1 MALYKV
7 VTGGK
12 NYVNPTLFKQ
22 ALGFGPAGAAK
33 AVAAG
38 VKQLVLLDD
47 VLYEVEPVH
56 ERKYKA
62 LLESTEIQN
71 IDKVLE
77 TFHLCDKDELFN
89 LKAGDGQKRAVIV
102 GIGKPQEIL
111 EYGGWKLVRM
121 RDVNYSS
128 KYHLSERMA
137 VLQVCGSLYVALD
150 ARLKSEAAPVV
161 ITIKP

>member
-12 NYVNPTLFKQ
+12 NYVNTTLFKQ
-22 ALGFGPAGAAK
+22 ALGIGPAGAAK

-38 VKQLVLLDD
+38 VKQLILLDD
-47 VLYEVEPVH
+47 VLYEVEQTH

-62 LLESTEIQN
+62 LADSTEVQN
-71 IDKVLE
+71 LDKVLE
-77 TFHLCDKDELFN
+77 TFHLCSKDELFN
-89 LKAGDGQKRAVIV
+89 LKAGDGQKRAVVV
-102 GIGKPQEIL
+102 GISKPEEIL

-121 RDVNYSS
+121 RDVKYGS

-137 VLQVCGSLYVALD
+137 LLQVCGSFYVALD
-150 ARLKSEAAPVV
+150 ARLKREAAPVV
-161 ITIKP
+161 ITIKA